1 VIANERAGG
10 DGGDRTLTIERRP
23 LGRSGCGIARVAL
36 GCGNF
41 GGVGS
46 EPRLVGRGLSE
57 AQAFELMDAAWAMGI
72 THFDTAD
79 SYGAGRSEAMIG
91 RWRRARRTSPQLTTK
106 TYFPL
111 APGGDE
117 GLAPERIH
125 RQLTSSLTRLGV
137 EHVDL
142 YLAHWPDPTVPFTC
156 SSAALEREIELGRA
170 RAYGV
175 SNCDFDQLGV
185 AMQAGRPSAVQNG
198 YSLLQR
204 ADEHRVLPLCRK
216 QSVAYQASSP
226 LCGGWLTGKYR
237 RGHPFPQASRMTLWP
252 ELYEDLIS
260 ERTFVA
266 LERFASFARRRHV
279 SMAGLA
285 IGWLL
290 ADPRVTQIVLGA
302 SGPQHL
308 GSIREAMASPL
319 DHAERDS
326 LTRLFD

>member
-1 VIANERAGG
+1 MIANGSARGHA
-10 DGGDRTLTIERRP
+10 RKATLAIERRP
-23 LGRSGCGIARVAL
+23 LGRSGDRIARVAL

-91 RWRRARRTSPQLTTK
+91 RWCRARGTSPQLTTK
-106 TYFPL
+106 TYFPV
-111 APGGDE
+111 ASGDDGGM
-117 GLAPERIH
+117 APERIH

-142 YLAHWPDPTVPFTC
+142 YLAHWPDPTVPVAS
-156 SSAALEREIELGRA
+156 SSAAFEREIELGRVK
-170 RAYGV
+170 AYGV
-175 SNCDFDQLGV
+175 SNCDSGQLG
-185 AMQAGRPSAVQNG
+185 AALRAGRPAAVQNG

-204 ADEHRVLPLCRK
+204 SDEHRVLRLCDA
-216 QSVAYQASSP
+216 QSVAYLTSGP

-237 RGHPFPQASRMTLWP
+237 PGHPPPPGSRMALWP
-252 ELYEDLIS
+252 ELYEDLIN
-260 ERTFVA
+260 ERTFSA
-266 LERFASFARRRHV
+266 LERFADFARRRHM
-279 SMAGLA
+279 SMPGLA
-285 IGWLL
+285 LGWLL

-302 SGPQHL
+302 SSPQHL
-308 GSIREAMASPL
+308 ESIREAMASPL
-319 DHAERDS
+319 EDAERNS